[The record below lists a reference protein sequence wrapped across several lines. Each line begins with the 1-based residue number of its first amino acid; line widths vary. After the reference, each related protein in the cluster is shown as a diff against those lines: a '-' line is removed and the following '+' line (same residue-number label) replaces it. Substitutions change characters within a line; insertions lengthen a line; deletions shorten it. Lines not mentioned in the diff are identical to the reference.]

1 MPAQLAT
8 AKTVLRFRV
17 GLGVQPFDS
26 PAATAAQQDAK
37 CGQNEKTH
45 GYAPSDAF
53 PTVTIARS
61 NLNHPVAAIFPHHAQ
76 FNRTLNRRIYPAT
89 GRGIILR
96 THTGRDY
103 SFMARGTGKQRIEP
117 RFGSDRRSGD
127 DLRADPEDRP
137 VAKRKTTRKP
147 AASRRR
153 KTRRSGGGGGF
164 IGLLRRMVYWSMV
177 LCLWGGIGLAG
188 TVIYFAAKMPQT
200 TTWAIPDRPPNV
212 KIVSVEG
219 DLIANRGASGGEA
232 ISLHDMSPYIPEAVV
247 AIEDRRFYSHFGVDP
262 IGFARAMA
270 TNLIS
275 GRLVQGGST
284 ITQQLA
290 KNLFLTP
297 DRTIERKVQEVL
309 LALWLERKYTKDQ
322 ILEMYLNRV
331 YLGSGSYGVAA
342 ASRRYFNKSAKEVT
356 LPEAALIAGLLKA
369 PSRLSPARDP
379 KAARERSQLV
389 LAAMREQGMIG
400 DKELNFAMKQPA
412 TRAASYWSG
421 SEQYVADRVME
432 ELPGLIGDVRSD
444 VIVDTTVDLGLQKLG
459 EASIRDLISKNGEKL
474 NVSQGAMVSID
485 GTGAVRALIG
495 GYDYAN
501 SQFDRAS
508 EAKRQPGSAFKPFV
522 YLSALE
528 QGFTPES
535 VRNDAPIRIGNWT
548 PGNFNGKYFGKVTLA
563 EALAR
568 SLNSVSAQLV
578 MEVGPSTVVSTAH
591 RLGIESNLTANAS
604 LALGTSE
611 VTLLE
616 LTDSFVPFANG
627 GYKAPIHIIRRVTT
641 NEGKVLYE
649 FKRPQPSRVIDERN
663 VGMMNAMLRQTV
675 DSGTATK
682 AKFGWPAAG
691 KTGTSQ
697 NFRDAWFI
705 GYTSNL
711 TTGVWFGNDDGK
723 PTKKITGGS
732 LPAIAWKDFMVAA
745 HKGVPVAQLPGDYQ
759 LHQQVIEGNDV
770 LPGSGDSVPAAE
782 GVPSA
787 QLDPAGQMPPADLGD
802 QTGSTHPVPP
812 GSVSGGKGRKT
823 TLFDLIMGN

>member
-1 MPAQLAT
+1 M
-8 AKTVLRFRV
+8 
-17 GLGVQPFDS
+17 
-26 PAATAAQQDAK
+26 
-37 CGQNEKTH
+37 
-45 GYAPSDAF
+45 
-53 PTVTIARS
+53 
-61 NLNHPVAAIFPHHAQ
+61 
-76 FNRTLNRRIYPAT
+76 
-89 GRGIILR
+89 
-96 THTGRDY
+96 
-103 SFMARGTGKQRIEP
+103 
-117 RFGSDRRSGD
+117 
-127 DLRADPEDRP
+127 
-137 VAKRKTTRKP
+137 AKRKTARKP
-147 AASRRR
+147 IKPKRARSRRG
-153 KTRRSGGGGGF
+153 SGRGGF
-164 IGLLRRMVYWSMV
+164 LGLLRRAVYWSFV
-177 LCLWGGIGLAG
+177 LCIWGGIALAG

-200 TTWAIPDRPPNV
+200 TTWSIPDRPPNV

-219 DLIANRGASGGEA
+219 NLIANRGASGGEA
-232 ISLHDMSPYIPEAVV
+232 ISLHEMSPYLPEAVV

-270 TNLIS
+270 ANVMS

-309 LALWLERKYTKDQ
+309 LALWLERKYTKKQ

-342 ASRRYFNKSAKEVT
+342 ASRRYFDKSAKEVT

-379 KAARERSQLV
+379 KAASERAQLV
-389 LAAMREQGMIG
+389 LAAMRDQGMIG

-412 TRAASYWSG
+412 SRAASYWSG

-432 ELPGLIGDVRSD
+432 ELPALIGDVRSD

-474 NVSQGAMVSID
+474 NVSQGAMVSVD

-548 PGNFNGKYFGKVTLA
+548 PGNYNGKYFGKVTLA

-578 MEVGPSTVVSTAH
+578 MEVGPKTVVSTAH
-591 RLGIESNLTANAS
+591 RLGIESNLTSNAS

-627 GYKAPIHIIRRVTT
+627 GYKAPLHIIRRVTT
-641 NEGKVLYE
+641 NDGKVLYE
-649 FKRPQPSRVIDERN
+649 YKSPAPSRVIDPRN
-663 VGMMNAMLRQTV
+663 VGMMNAMLSQTV
-675 DSGTATK
+675 ESGTATK

-759 LHQQVIEGNDV
+759 LRQQVNDGNDI
-770 LPGSGDSVPAAE
+770 LPASGGDPAVPAAE

-787 QLDPAGQMPPADLGD
+787 QLDPAGPVPPAGLGD
-802 QTGSTHPVPP
+802 QTGSTRPVPP
-812 GSVSGGKGRKT
+812 ANVGGNGGQKGRKT

>member
-1 MPAQLAT
+1 MASRD
-8 AKTVLRFRV
+8 K
-17 GLGVQPFDS
+17 
-26 PAATAAQQDAK
+26 
-37 CGQNEKTH
+37 
-45 GYAPSDAF
+45 
-53 PTVTIARS
+53 
-61 NLNHPVAAIFPHHAQ
+61 
-76 FNRTLNRRIYPAT
+76 
-89 GRGIILR
+89 GR
-96 THTGRDY
+96 
-103 SFMARGTGKQRIEP
+103 QRIEP
-117 RFGSDRRSGD
+117 GFGTGRRSGD

-137 VAKRKTTRKP
+137 VAKRKTARKP
-147 AASRRR
+147 ARSQRGRSRRAR
-153 KTRRSGGGGGF
+153 SSGGFFGA
-164 IGLLRRMVYWSMV
+164 LRRLVYWSFV
-177 LCLWGGIGLAG
+177 LCIWGGIALAG

-232 ISLHDMSPYIPEAVV
+232 ISLHDMSPYLPEAVV

-262 IGFARAMA
+262 IGFTRAMVA
-270 TNLIS
+270 NVMS

-297 DRTIERKVQEVL
+297 DRTIERKVQEVM
-309 LALWLERKYTKDQ
+309 LALWLEQKYTKDQ

-432 ELPGLIGDVRSD
+432 DLPDLIGDVRSD

-474 NVSQGAMVSID
+474 NVSQGALVSVD
-485 GTGAVRALIG
+485 GTGAVRALVG

-578 MEVGPSTVVSTAH
+578 MEVGPTTVVSTAH

-627 GYKAPIHIIRRVTT
+627 GYRAPPYIIRRVTT
-641 NEGKVLYE
+641 NEGKVLYQH
-649 FKRPQPSRVIDERN
+649 KNTATDRVIDPRN

-675 DSGTATK
+675 DTGTATK

-759 LHQQVIEGNDV
+759 LHQQVNDGNDI
-770 LPGSGDSVPAAE
+770 LPSSGVDPAVPAGE

-787 QLDPAGQMPPADLGD
+787 QLDPVGPVPPADLGD
-802 QTGSTHPVPP
+802 QTGSTRPVPP
-812 GSVSGGKGRKT
+812 GEVGHKGRKT

>member
-1 MPAQLAT
+1 M
-8 AKTVLRFRV
+8 
-17 GLGVQPFDS
+17 
-26 PAATAAQQDAK
+26 
-37 CGQNEKTH
+37 
-45 GYAPSDAF
+45 
-53 PTVTIARS
+53 
-61 NLNHPVAAIFPHHAQ
+61 
-76 FNRTLNRRIYPAT
+76 
-89 GRGIILR
+89 
-96 THTGRDY
+96 
-103 SFMARGTGKQRIEP
+103 
-117 RFGSDRRSGD
+117 
-127 DLRADPEDRP
+127 
-137 VAKRKTTRKP
+137 AKRKTARKP
-147 AASRRR
+147 IRPKRARSRRG
-153 KTRRSGGGGGF
+153 SGRGGF
-164 IGLLRRMVYWSMV
+164 LGLLRRAVYWSFV
-177 LCLWGGIGLAG
+177 LCIWGGIALAG

-200 TTWAIPDRPPNV
+200 TTWSIPDRPPNV

-219 DLIANRGASGGEA
+219 NLIANRGASGGEA
-232 ISLHDMSPYIPEAVV
+232 ISLHEMSPYLPEAVV

-270 TNLIS
+270 ANVMS

-309 LALWLERKYTKDQ
+309 LALWLERKYTKKQ

-342 ASRRYFNKSAKEVT
+342 ASRRYFDKSAKEVT

-379 KAARERSQLV
+379 KAASERAQLV
-389 LAAMREQGMIG
+389 LAAMRDQGMIG

-412 TRAASYWSG
+412 SRAASYWSG

-432 ELPGLIGDVRSD
+432 ELPALIGDVRSD

-474 NVSQGAMVSID
+474 NVSQGAMVSVD

-548 PGNFNGKYFGKVTLA
+548 PGNYNGKYFGKVTLA

-578 MEVGPSTVVSTAH
+578 MEVGPKTVVSTAH
-591 RLGIESNLTANAS
+591 RLGIESNLTSNAS

-627 GYKAPIHIIRRVTT
+627 GYKAPLHIIRRVTT
-641 NEGKVLYE
+641 NDGKVLYE
-649 FKRPQPSRVIDERN
+649 YKSPAPSRVIDPRN
-663 VGMMNAMLRQTV
+663 VGMMNAMLSQTV
-675 DSGTATK
+675 ESGTATK

-759 LHQQVIEGNDV
+759 LRQQVNDGNDI
-770 LPGSGDSVPAAE
+770 LPASGGDPAVPAAE

-787 QLDPAGQMPPADLGD
+787 QLDPAGPVPPAGLGD
-802 QTGSTHPVPP
+802 QTGSTRPVPP
-812 GSVSGGKGRKT
+812 ANVGGNGGQKGRKT

>member
-1 MPAQLAT
+1 M
-8 AKTVLRFRV
+8 
-17 GLGVQPFDS
+17 
-26 PAATAAQQDAK
+26 
-37 CGQNEKTH
+37 
-45 GYAPSDAF
+45 
-53 PTVTIARS
+53 
-61 NLNHPVAAIFPHHAQ
+61 
-76 FNRTLNRRIYPAT
+76 
-89 GRGIILR
+89 
-96 THTGRDY
+96 
-103 SFMARGTGKQRIEP
+103 
-117 RFGSDRRSGD
+117 
-127 DLRADPEDRP
+127 
-137 VAKRKTTRKP
+137 AKRKTARKP
-147 AASRRR
+147 IRPKRARSRRG
-153 KTRRSGGGGGF
+153 SGRGGF
-164 IGLLRRMVYWSMV
+164 LGLLRRAVYWSFV
-177 LCLWGGIGLAG
+177 LCIWGGIALAG

-200 TTWAIPDRPPNV
+200 TTWSIPDRPPNV

-219 DLIANRGASGGEA
+219 NLIANRGASGGEA
-232 ISLHDMSPYIPEAVV
+232 ISLHEMSPYLPEAVV

-270 TNLIS
+270 ANVMS

-309 LALWLERKYTKDQ
+309 LALWLERKYTKKQ

-342 ASRRYFNKSAKEVT
+342 ASRRYFDKSAKEVT

-379 KAARERSQLV
+379 KAASERAQLV
-389 LAAMREQGMIG
+389 LAAMRDQGMIG

-412 TRAASYWSG
+412 SRAASYWSG

-432 ELPGLIGDVRSD
+432 ELPALIGDVRSD

-474 NVSQGAMVSID
+474 NVSQGAMVSVD

-535 VRNDAPIRIGNWT
+535 VRNDAPIRVGNWT
-548 PGNFNGKYFGKVTLA
+548 PGNYNGKYFGKVTLA

-578 MEVGPSTVVSTAH
+578 MEVGPKTVVSTAH
-591 RLGIESNLTANAS
+591 RLGIESNLTSNAS

-627 GYKAPIHIIRRVTT
+627 GYKAPLHIIRRVTT
-641 NEGKVLYE
+641 NDGKVLYE
-649 FKRPQPSRVIDERN
+649 YKSPAPSRVIDPRN
-663 VGMMNAMLRQTV
+663 VGMMNAMLSQTV
-675 DSGTATK
+675 ESGTATK

-759 LHQQVIEGNDV
+759 LRQQVNDGNDI
-770 LPGSGDSVPAAE
+770 LPASGGDPAVPAAE

-787 QLDPAGQMPPADLGD
+787 QLDPAGPVPPAGLGD
-802 QTGSTHPVPP
+802 QTGSTRPVPP
-812 GSVSGGKGRKT
+812 ANVGGNGGQKGRKT

>member
-1 MPAQLAT
+1 MAS
-8 AKTVLRFRV
+8 RDR
-17 GLGVQPFDS
+17 
-26 PAATAAQQDAK
+26 
-37 CGQNEKTH
+37 
-45 GYAPSDAF
+45 
-53 PTVTIARS
+53 
-61 NLNHPVAAIFPHHAQ
+61 
-76 FNRTLNRRIYPAT
+76 
-89 GRGIILR
+89 GR
-96 THTGRDY
+96 
-103 SFMARGTGKQRIEP
+103 QRIEP
-117 RFGSDRRSGD
+117 GFSSDRRSGD

-137 VAKRKTTRKP
+137 VAKRKTARKSTKSKRGK
-147 AASRRR
+147 SRRSSV
-153 KTRRSGGGGGF
+153 SGGFFGMM
-164 IGLLRRMVYWSMV
+164 RRAVYWSFV
-177 LCLWGGIGLAG
+177 LCIWGGIALAG
-188 TVIYFAAKMPQT
+188 TIIYFAAKMPQT
-200 TTWAIPDRPPNV
+200 TTWSIPDRPPNV

-232 ISLHDMSPYIPEAVV
+232 INLHDMSPYLPEAVV

-262 IGFARAMA
+262 IGFTRAMVA
-270 TNLIS
+270 NVMS

-309 LALWLERKYTKDQ
+309 LALWLEQKYTKDQ

-342 ASRRYFNKSAKEVT
+342 ASRRYFDKSAKEVT
-356 LPEAALIAGLLKA
+356 LPEAALLAGLLKA

-379 KAARERSQLV
+379 KAARERAQLV
-389 LAAMREQGMIG
+389 LGAMREQGMIG
-400 DKELNFAMKQPA
+400 DKELTFAMKQPA

-432 ELPGLIGDVRSD
+432 DLPGLIGDVGSD

-548 PGNFNGKYFGKVTLA
+548 PGNYNGKYFGKVTLA

-578 MEVGPSTVVSTAH
+578 MEVGPKTVVSTAH
-591 RLGIESNLTANAS
+591 RLGIESNLTSNAS

-627 GYKAPIHIIRRVTT
+627 GYKAPVHIIRRVTT

-649 FKRPQPSRVIDERN
+649 HKSPAPNRVVDLRN

-675 DSGTATK
+675 ESGTATK

-745 HKGVPVAQLPGDYQ
+745 HKGVPVASLPGEYQ
-759 LHQQVIEGNDV
+759 LDHQVDEGNDI
-770 LPGSGDSVPAAE
+770 LPSSGVDPAVPASE

-787 QLDPAGQMPPADLGD
+787 QLNTGGPMPPVDVGD
-802 QTGSTHPVPP
+802 QTGSTRPVPP
-812 GSVSGGKGRKT
+812 ADVGGNGQRGRKT